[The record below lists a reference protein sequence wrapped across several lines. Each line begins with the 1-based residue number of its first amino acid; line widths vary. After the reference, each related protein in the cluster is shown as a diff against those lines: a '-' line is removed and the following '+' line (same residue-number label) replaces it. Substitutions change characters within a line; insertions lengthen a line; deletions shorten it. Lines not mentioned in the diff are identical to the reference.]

1 MLLTAAP
8 AAGQSPELP
17 DGTRDSIAAAV
28 ARHMHDRRIPG
39 MSIAVGAGGRV
50 IFAAGYGKADLE
62 HDVPVT
68 AATSFRIQSVQKLL
82 TAVAVL
88 RLAELSRLSLDDAL
102 PVHCPAFGAR
112 RWPVTL
118 RQLLSHQG
126 GIRPSDLAD
135 LFNRDHYATTAAA
148 VRRFARDS
156 LAYQPGTA
164 VTYSNAGY
172 TLLACAIEGAIGRP
186 YDSVLAALVLG
197 PAGMP
202 ATREDDAYGVI
213 PGRAR
218 YYVVRTAE
226 NTEQWRGLWNE
237 VHLARTPV
245 GRPANADPVDPSW
258 AIGAGSYLGPP
269 SDLVRFGLAL
279 LDGRLLG
286 APYRDSAFAA
296 AALTATGEPTGRTLG
311 GWVRDDAHPD
321 VARMLGSTWN
331 GSFGLAVDRRCD
343 VVVAIASNIEFD
355 QPGELVDR
363 VLELVRPRVTP
374 AAAAPCSVGARWSRT
389 KSE

>member
-1 MLLTAAP
+1 LLTAAP
-8 AAGQSPELP
+8 VAAQGPELP
-17 DGTRDSIAAAV
+17 DGTRDSIAVAV
-28 ARHMHDRRIPG
+28 ARHMDHRRIPG
-39 MSIAVGAGGRV
+39 LSIAVGAGGRV

-68 AATSFRIQSVQKLL
+68 VATSFRIQSVQKLL

-88 RLAELSRLSLDDAL
+88 RLAELSRLRLDDAL

-112 RWPVTL
+112 PWPVTL

-156 LAYQPGTA
+156 LASQPGTA
-164 VTYSNAGY
+164 VRYSNAGY
-172 TLLACAIEGAIGRP
+172 TLLACALEGATGRP
-186 YDSVLAALVLG
+186 YDSVLSALVLG
-197 PAGMP
+197 PAGMS
-202 ATREDDAYGVI
+202 ATREDDPYAVI

-226 NTEQWRGLWNE
+226 NTEQWRGLWSE
-237 VHLARTPV
+237 VHLALTPV

-286 APYRDSAFAA
+286 PPYRDSAFAA
-296 AALTATGEPTGRTLG
+296 AALSATGGPTGRTLG
-311 GWVRDDAHPD
+311 GWVADDAQTG

-331 GSFGLAVDRRCD
+331 GSFGLAVDRWNG

-363 VLELVRPRVTP
+363 VLELVRPHVSP
-374 AAAAPCSVGARWSRT
+374 AAAAPDSVGPRWSRE
-389 KSE
+389 KSR